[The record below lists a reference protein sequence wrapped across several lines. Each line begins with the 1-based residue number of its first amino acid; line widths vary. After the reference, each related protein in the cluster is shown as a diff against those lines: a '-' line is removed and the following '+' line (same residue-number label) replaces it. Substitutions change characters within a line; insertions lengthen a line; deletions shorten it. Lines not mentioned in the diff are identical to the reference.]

1 MKLLLAHTSKFN
13 VFFCNLVEKYDW
25 FALNL
30 LDRSFVLLPF
40 IVSFPTFLHVLC
52 LYLIYNLE
60 ETHFFEPGVQA
71 GSSHPLNKIG
81 FSVFYKTAFH

>member
-1 MKLLLAHTSKFN
+1 MSVRVSVKFN
-13 VFFCNLVEKYDW
+13 VFLCNLVEKYDW

-40 IVSFPTFLHVLC
+40 IVFFPTFLQKSFPSLHVPC

-60 ETHFFEPGVQA
+60 ETHFFEPGV
-71 GSSHPLNKIG
+71 
-81 FSVFYKTAFH
+81 